1 MMSFLRKI
9 IVRVVLASATGSALI
24 APASAQLRIEI
35 AGVGSSQIPVAI
47 AAFADEAM
55 TPQQITSII
64 KDDLNRSGYFK
75 IIEAG
80 AVITETS
87 PVNFDEWKKRGA
99 ERCVLAVHSLIF
111 ACYFAFRAKPTAP
124 TMHFS

>member
-1 MMSFLRKI
+1 M
-9 IVRVVLASATGSALI
+9 LI
-24 APASAQLRIEI
+24 APACSAQLRIEI

-47 AAFADEAM
+47 AAFADEDM
-55 TPQQITSII
+55 TQQITSII

-87 PVNFDEWKKRGA
+87 TG
-99 ERCVLAVHSLIF
+99 
-111 ACYFAFRAKPTAP
+111 
-124 TMHFS
+124 

>member
-1 MMSFLRKI
+1 M
-9 IVRVVLASATGSALI
+9 LI

-47 AAFADEAM
+47 AAFADEDM
-55 TPQQITSII
+55 PQQITSII

-99 ERCVLAVHSLIF
+99 EALVVGSVQRLADGRFDVRYKLLDTMKS
-111 ACYFAFRAKPTAP
+111 APYPAFCCGTPENTQNS
-124 TMHFS
+124 T